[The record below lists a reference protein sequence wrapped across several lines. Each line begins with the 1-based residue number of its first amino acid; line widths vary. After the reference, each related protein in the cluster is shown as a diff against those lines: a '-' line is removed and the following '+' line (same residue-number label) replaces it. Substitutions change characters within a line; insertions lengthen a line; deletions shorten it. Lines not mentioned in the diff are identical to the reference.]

1 MPYVSVNTKKR
12 VLIMLAVCILA
23 VAVLFSRL
31 VYIQIIKSEYYSQ
44 KAYTQQTRSKSV
56 EAKRGTIYDTTGE
69 RILAQSISTNIVT
82 AVPNS
87 VNKDKKDEIAQN
99 LAKILDLDKDEK
111 NYEFSNITD
120 KDEILNKLNKRVSSV
135 TIATKVDQEKS
146 KALLEYINKN
156 EITGVSVDEDMLRVY
171 PYGTLL
177 SHVLG
182 FVGTDNQGLAG
193 IEAYYDSNL
202 SGNPGKIVA
211 SFDGGG
217 RETPFTQ
224 EQYIAAEDGKDIVL
238 TIDATIQSIVEKYL
252 SKAVEENIAEYGSI
266 IIMRPSTGEVLAM
279 ANYPTFDP
287 NDPFTPNT
295 QELKDSWENMSTSE
309 RSNALNQMWRNKAI
323 SDTQEPGSTFKLITS
338 VAALEENIV
347 NIDDKTFYCSGYV
360 KVGTWDIK
368 CWRYYRPHGQES
380 LRQGI
385 MNSCNPV
392 FMQVSQRMGIA
403 AFMKYIRAFNLDS
416 KTGIDLPGEATGIM
430 HDENAMTEVDL
441 ATSSFGQTIQIT
453 TIQTAVNYCAVA
465 NGGYLV
471 QPYIVREIKSGSGN
485 YDEQIES
492 KVLKQI
498 MSETTASEVMSAL
511 VDTVNF
517 GTAKSAKISDYQ
529 IAGKTATGENGR
541 GDNTKYLAGFVGIAP
556 ANNPEVV
563 VVMNLFDP
571 KGPSGHG
578 GATLCGPVVGSIID
592 EVLKYLDVQTD
603 YVVSDTENNEVII
616 PNITG
621 KTYSEAR
628 QIAEESGFSLN
639 TSSEFSDDT
648 IITKQV
654 PKSGASLEPGAII
667 MAYKD
672 GDEAQ
677 KAEVPDVRNM
687 TSNEA
692 TSYFRNA
699 GLNVRVE
706 GTGYVLTQDVT
717 PYEQIEKGSIV
728 TIKCVDDLS
737 ELP

>member
-1 MPYVSVNTKKR
+1 MPYVSISSKKR
-12 VLIMLAVCILA
+12 VLFMLAVCSI
-23 VAVLFSRL
+23 VVIVLFFRL
-31 VYIQIIKSEYYSQ
+31 FYIQVVKAEYYSQ
-44 KAYTQQTRSKSV
+44 KAYSQQTRSKNV

-69 RILAQSISTNIVT
+69 KILAQSISTNIVT

-87 VNKDKKDEIAQN
+87 VNKDKKEEIAQN
-99 LAKILDLDKDEK
+99 LAQILE
-111 NYEFSNITD
+111 ED
-120 KDEILNKLNKRVSSV
+120 KDEILEKLNQKVSSV
-135 TIATKVDQEKS
+135 TIATKVDQEK
-146 KALLEYINKN
+146 AEQILTYINDN
-156 EITGVSVDEDMLRVY
+156 DITGLSVDEDMLRVY

-193 IEAYYDSNL
+193 VEAYYDEEL
-202 SGNPGKIVA
+202 AGNPGKIVA

-224 EQYIAAEDGKDIVL
+224 EQYVAAEDGKDIVL

-266 IIMRPSTGEVLAM
+266 VIMRPSTGEVLAM
-279 ANYPTFDP
+279 ANYPTFDS
-287 NDPFTPNT
+287 NSPFTPNT
-295 QELKDSWENMSTSE
+295 QELKDAWDTMSSTEKSE
-309 RSNALNQMWRNKAI
+309 ALNQMWRNKAI
-323 SDTQEPGSTFKLITS
+323 SDTQEPGSTFKLITAT
-338 VAALEENIV
+338 AALEENIV
-347 NIDDKTFYCSGYV
+347 NIDDKVFYCAGYV
-360 KVGTWDIK
+360 TVGTWDIK
-368 CWRYYRPHGQES
+368 CWRYYNPHGEES
-380 LRQGI
+380 LREGI

-392 FMQVSQRMGIA
+392 FMQVSQKMGIS
-403 AFMKYIRAFNLDS
+403 AFMKYIKAFNLAS

-430 HDENAMTEVDL
+430 HDENTMTDVDL
-441 ATSSFGQTIQIT
+441 ATTSFGQTIQIT
-453 TIQTAVNYCAVA
+453 TLQTAVNYCAVA

-498 MSETTASEVMSAL
+498 MSETTASEIMSAL

-541 GDNTKYLAGFVGIAP
+541 GDNTKYLAGFVGIGP
-556 ANNPEVV
+556 ASNPEVV
-563 VVMNLFDP
+563 VVMNLYNP
-571 KGPSGHG
+571 TGPSGHG

-603 YVVSDTENNEVII
+603 YTVSDTENNEIVV
-616 PNITG
+616 PDITG
-621 KTYSEAR
+621 KTYAEAK
-628 QIAEESGFSLN
+628 QTIEDSGFVIN
-639 TSSEFSDDT
+639 TSSEFTDDT

-654 PKSGASLEPGAII
+654 PKSGASLEAGSSI
-667 MAYKD
+667 MTYKD

-677 KAEVPDVRNM
+677 VTEVPDVRNLS
-687 TSNEA
+687 TTEA
-692 TSYFRNA
+692 INAFRGA

-706 GTGYVLTQDVT
+706 GSGYVLTQDVT

>member
-1 MPYVSVNTKKR
+1 MPYVSINTKKR
-12 VLIMLAVCILA
+12 VLVMLILCI
-23 VAVLFSRL
+23 VGMVVLFGRL
-31 VYIQIIKSEYYSQ
+31 VYIQIVKSEYYSQ

-69 RILAQSISTNIVT
+69 KILAQSISTNIVT
-82 AVPNS
+82 AVPSS
-87 VNKDKKDEIAQN
+87 VNKDKKEEIAQN
-99 LAKILDLDKDEK
+99 LADILQ
-111 NYEFSNITD
+111 SD
-120 KDEILNKLNKRVSSV
+120 KDEILKKLNKKTSSV

-146 KALLEYINKN
+146 KAILEYINN
-156 EITGVSVDEDMLRVY
+156 NDITGISVDEDMLRVY

-193 IEAYYDSNL
+193 VEAYYDSEL

-224 EQYIAAEDGKDIVL
+224 EQYIAAENGKDIVL

-266 IIMRPSTGEVLAM
+266 VIMKPSTGEVLAM

-295 QELKDSWENMSTSE
+295 QELKDKWDDMTVTQRSE
-309 RSNALNQMWRNKAI
+309 ELNKMWRNKAI

-338 VAALEENIV
+338 VAALEENVV
-347 NIDDKTFYCSGYV
+347 NIDDKTFYCAGYV

-368 CWRYYRPHGQES
+368 CWRYYNPHGSES
-380 LRQGI
+380 LREGI

-430 HDENAMTEVDL
+430 HDEKSMSDVDL

-453 TIQTAVNYCAVA
+453 SIQTAVNYCAVA

-498 MSETTASEVMSAL
+498 MSETTASEIMSAL
-511 VDTVNF
+511 VDTVNY

-541 GDNTKYLAGFVGIAP
+541 GDNTKYLAGFVGIGP
-556 ANNPEVV
+556 ASNPEIV
-563 VVMNLFDP
+563 VVMNLYDP

-603 YVVSDTENNEVII
+603 YTVSETENNEVVI

-621 KTYSEAR
+621 KTYAEAK
-628 QIAEESGFSLN
+628 QIAKDSGFTLN
-639 TSSEFSDDT
+639 LSSEFSDDT
-648 IITKQV
+648 IISKQV
-654 PKSGASLEPGAII
+654 PKSGASLVAGSSI
-667 MAYKD
+667 MVYKD
-672 GDEAQ
+672 GDEVQ
-677 KAEVPDVRNM
+677 KAEIPDVRNR
-687 TSNEA
+687 TAAEA
-692 TSYFRNA
+692 TNYFRGV

>member
-1 MPYVSVNTKKR
+1 MPYVSINTKKR
-12 VLIMLAVCILA
+12 VLVMLILCI
-23 VAVLFSRL
+23 VGMVVLFGRL
-31 VYIQIIKSEYYSQ
+31 VYIQIVKSEYYSQ

-69 RILAQSISTNIVT
+69 KILAQSISTNIVT
-82 AVPNS
+82 AVPSS
-87 VNKDKKDEIAQN
+87 VNKDKKEEIAQN
-99 LAKILDLDKDEK
+99 LADILQ
-111 NYEFSNITD
+111 SD
-120 KDEILNKLNKRVSSV
+120 KDEILKKLNKKTSSV

-146 KALLEYINKN
+146 KAILEYINN
-156 EITGVSVDEDMLRVY
+156 NDITGISVDEDMLRVY

-193 IEAYYDSNL
+193 VEAYYDSEL

-224 EQYIAAEDGKDIVL
+224 EQYIAAENGKDIIL

-266 IIMRPSTGEVLAM
+266 VIMKPSTGEVLAM

-295 QELKDSWENMSTSE
+295 QELKDKWDDMTVTQRSE
-309 RSNALNQMWRNKAI
+309 ELNKMWRNKAI

-338 VAALEENIV
+338 VAALEENVV
-347 NIDDKTFYCSGYV
+347 NIDDKTFYCAGYV

-368 CWRYYRPHGQES
+368 CWRYYNPHGSES
-380 LRQGI
+380 LREGI

-430 HDENAMTEVDL
+430 HDEKSMSDVDL

-453 TIQTAVNYCAVA
+453 SIQTAVNYCAVA

-498 MSETTASEVMSAL
+498 MSETTASEIMSAL
-511 VDTVNF
+511 VDTVNY

-541 GDNTKYLAGFVGIAP
+541 GDNTKYLAGFVGIGP
-556 ANNPEVV
+556 ASNPEIV
-563 VVMNLFDP
+563 VVMNLYDP

-603 YVVSDTENNEVII
+603 YTVSETENNEVVI

-621 KTYSEAR
+621 KTYAEAK
-628 QIAEESGFSLN
+628 QIAKDSGFTLN
-639 TSSEFSDDT
+639 LSSEFSDDT
-648 IITKQV
+648 IISKQV
-654 PKSGASLEPGAII
+654 PKSGASLVAGSSI
-667 MAYKD
+667 MVYKD
-672 GDEAQ
+672 GDEVQ
-677 KAEVPDVRNM
+677 KAEIPDVRNR
-687 TSNEA
+687 TAAEA
-692 TSYFRNA
+692 TNYFRGV

>member
-1 MPYVSVNTKKR
+1 MPYVSISSKKR
-12 VLIMLAVCILA
+12 VLFMLAVCSI
-23 VAVLFSRL
+23 VVIVLFFRL
-31 VYIQIIKSEYYSQ
+31 FYIQVVKAEYYSQ
-44 KAYTQQTRSKSV
+44 KAYSQQTRSKNV

-69 RILAQSISTNIVT
+69 KILAQSISTNIVT

-87 VNKDKKDEIAQN
+87 VNKDKKEEIAQN
-99 LAKILDLDKDEK
+99 LAQILE
-111 NYEFSNITD
+111 ED
-120 KDEILNKLNKRVSSV
+120 KDEILEKLNQKVSSV
-135 TIATKVDQEKS
+135 TIATKVDQEK
-146 KALLEYINKN
+146 AEQILTYINDN
-156 EITGVSVDEDMLRVY
+156 DITGLSVDEDMLRVY

-193 IEAYYDSNL
+193 VEAYYDEEL
-202 SGNPGKIVA
+202 AGNPGKIVA

-224 EQYIAAEDGKDIVL
+224 EQYVAAEDGKDIVL

-266 IIMRPSTGEVLAM
+266 VIMRPSTGEVLAM

-287 NDPFTPNT
+287 NSPFTPNT
-295 QELKDSWENMSTSE
+295 QELKDAWDTMSSTEKSE
-309 RSNALNQMWRNKAI
+309 ALNQMWRNKAI
-323 SDTQEPGSTFKLITS
+323 SDTQEPGSTFKLITAT
-338 VAALEENIV
+338 AALEENIV
-347 NIDDKTFYCSGYV
+347 NIDDKVFYCAGYV
-360 KVGTWDIK
+360 TIGTWDIK
-368 CWRYYRPHGQES
+368 CWRYYNPHGEES
-380 LRQGI
+380 LREGI

-392 FMQVSQRMGIA
+392 FMQVSQKMGIS
-403 AFMKYIRAFNLDS
+403 AFMKYIKAFNLAS

-430 HDENAMTEVDL
+430 HDENTMTDVDL
-441 ATSSFGQTIQIT
+441 ATTSFGQTIQIT
-453 TIQTAVNYCAVA
+453 TLQTAVNYCAVA

-498 MSETTASEVMSAL
+498 MSETTASEIMSAL

-541 GDNTKYLAGFVGIAP
+541 GDNTKYLAGFVGIGP
-556 ANNPEVV
+556 ASNPEVV
-563 VVMNLFDP
+563 VVMNLYNP
-571 KGPSGHG
+571 TGPSGHG

-603 YVVSDTENNEVII
+603 YTVSDTESNEIVV
-616 PNITG
+616 PDITG
-621 KTYSEAR
+621 KTYAEAK
-628 QIAEESGFSLN
+628 QTIEDSGFVIN
-639 TSSEFSDDT
+639 TSSEFTDDT

-654 PKSGASLEPGAII
+654 PKSGASLEAGSSI
-667 MAYKD
+667 MTYKD

-677 KAEVPDVRNM
+677 VTEVPDVRNLS
-687 TSNEA
+687 TTEA
-692 TSYFRNA
+692 INAFRGA

-706 GTGYVLTQDVT
+706 GSGYVLTQDVT

>member
-1 MPYVSVNTKKR
+1 MPYVSINTKKR
-12 VLIMLAVCILA
+12 VLVMLILCI
-23 VAVLFSRL
+23 VGMVVLFGRL
-31 VYIQIIKSEYYSQ
+31 VYIQIVKSEYYSQ

-69 RILAQSISTNIVT
+69 KLLAQSISTNIVT
-82 AVPNS
+82 AVPSS
-87 VNKDKKDEIAQN
+87 VNKDKKEEIAQN
-99 LAKILDLDKDEK
+99 LADILQ
-111 NYEFSNITD
+111 SD
-120 KDEILNKLNKRVSSV
+120 KDEILKKLNKKTSSV

-146 KALLEYINKN
+146 KAILEYINN
-156 EITGVSVDEDMLRVY
+156 NDITGISVDEDMLRVY

-193 IEAYYDSNL
+193 VEAYYDSEL

-224 EQYIAAEDGKDIVL
+224 EQYIAAENGKDIVL

-266 IIMRPSTGEVLAM
+266 VIMRPSTGEVLAM

-295 QELKDSWENMSTSE
+295 QELKDKWDDMTVTQRSE
-309 RSNALNQMWRNKAI
+309 ELNKMWRNKAI

-338 VAALEENIV
+338 VAALEENVV
-347 NIDDKTFYCSGYV
+347 NIDDKTFYCAGYV

-368 CWRYYRPHGQES
+368 CWRYYNPHGSES
-380 LRQGI
+380 LREGI

-430 HDENAMTEVDL
+430 HDEKSMSDVDL

-453 TIQTAVNYCAVA
+453 SIQTAVNYCAVA

-498 MSETTASEVMSAL
+498 MSETTASEIMSAL
-511 VDTVNF
+511 VDTVNY

-541 GDNTKYLAGFVGIAP
+541 GDNTKYLAGFVGIGP
-556 ANNPEVV
+556 ASNPEIV
-563 VVMNLFDP
+563 VVMNLYDP

-603 YVVSDTENNEVII
+603 YTVSETENNEVVI

-621 KTYSEAR
+621 KTYAEAK
-628 QIAEESGFSLN
+628 QIAKDSGFTLN
-639 TSSEFSDDT
+639 LSSEFSDDT
-648 IITKQV
+648 IISKQV
-654 PKSGASLEPGAII
+654 PKSGASLVAGSSI
-667 MAYKD
+667 MVYKD
-672 GDEAQ
+672 GDEVQ
-677 KAEVPDVRNM
+677 KAEIPDVRNR
-687 TSNEA
+687 TAAEA
-692 TSYFRNA
+692 TNYFRGV

>member
-1 MPYVSVNTKKR
+1 MPYVSISTKKR
-12 VLIMLAVCILA
+12 VLFMLVVCTIL
-23 VAVLFSRL
+23 VVVLFSRL
-31 VYIQIIKSEYYSQ
+31 IYIQIVKAEYYSQ
-44 KAYTQQTRSKSV
+44 KAYSQQTRSKTV

-69 RILAQSISTNIVT
+69 KILAQSISTNIVT

-87 VNKDKKDEIAQN
+87 VNKEKKEEIAQN
-99 LAKILDLDKDEK
+99 LAQILELSKDEVL
-111 NYEFSNITD
+111 E
-120 KDEILNKLNKRVSSV
+120 KLNKKVSSV
-135 TIATKVDQEKS
+135 TIATKVDQEKAE
-146 KALLEYINKN
+146 KILEYINDN
-156 EITGVSVDEDMLRVY
+156 DITGLSVDEDMLRVY

-193 IEAYYDSNL
+193 IEAYYEEEL
-202 SGNPGKIVA
+202 AGNPGKIVA

-224 EQYIAAEDGKDIVL
+224 EQYVAAEDGKDLVL

-266 IIMRPSTGEVLAM
+266 VIMRPSTGEVLAM

-287 NDPFTPNT
+287 NSPFTPNT
-295 QELKDSWENMSTSE
+295 QELKDAWDTMTSTEKSD
-309 RSNALNQMWRNKAI
+309 ALNQMWRNKAI
-323 SDTQEPGSTFKLITS
+323 SDTQEPGSTFKLITAT
-338 VAALEENIV
+338 AALEENIV
-347 NIDDKTFYCSGYV
+347 NIDDKMFYCAGYV
-360 KVGTWDIK
+360 TVGSWDIK
-368 CWRYYRPHGQES
+368 CWRYYNPHGQES
-380 LRQGI
+380 LREGI

-392 FMQVSQRMGIA
+392 FMQVSQKMGIS
-403 AFMKYIRAFNLDS
+403 AFMKYIKAFNLDS

-430 HDENAMTEVDL
+430 HDESAMTDVDL
-441 ATSSFGQTIQIT
+441 ATTSFGQTIQIT
-453 TIQTAVNYCAVA
+453 TLQTAVNYCAVA

-498 MSETTASEVMSAL
+498 MSETTASEIMSAL

-541 GDNTKYLAGFVGIAP
+541 GDNTKYLAGFVGIGP
-556 ANNPEVV
+556 ASNPEVV
-563 VVMNLFDP
+563 VVMNLYNP
-571 KGPSGHG
+571 TGPSGHG

-603 YVVSDTENNEVII
+603 YTVSDTESNEIVV
-616 PNITG
+616 PDITG
-621 KTYSEAR
+621 KSYAEAK
-628 QIAEESGFSLN
+628 QIADESGFTIN
-639 TSSEFSDDT
+639 ISSEFSDDT

-654 PKSGASLEPGAII
+654 PKSGASLEPGSSI

-672 GDEAQ
+672 GDENQ
-677 KAEVPDVRNM
+677 IVEVPDVRNLS
-687 TSNEA
+687 TAEA
-692 TSYFRNA
+692 TTAFRNV
-699 GLNVRVE
+699 GLNVRIE

>member
-1 MPYVSVNTKKR
+1 MPYVSISSKKR
-12 VLIMLAVCILA
+12 VLFMLAVCSI
-23 VAVLFSRL
+23 VVIVLFFRL
-31 VYIQIIKSEYYSQ
+31 FYIQVVKAEYYSQ
-44 KAYTQQTRSKSV
+44 KAYSQQTRSKNV
-56 EAKRGTIYDTTGE
+56 ESKRGTIYDTTGE
-69 RILAQSISTNIVT
+69 KILAQSISTNIVT

-87 VNKDKKDEIAQN
+87 VNKDKKEEIAQN
-99 LAKILDLDKDEK
+99 LAQILE
-111 NYEFSNITD
+111 ED
-120 KDEILNKLNKRVSSV
+120 KDEILEKLNQKVSSV
-135 TIATKVDQEKS
+135 TIATKVDQEK
-146 KALLEYINKN
+146 AEQILTYINDN
-156 EITGVSVDEDMLRVY
+156 DITGLSVDEDMLRVY

-193 IEAYYDSNL
+193 VEAYYDEEL
-202 SGNPGKIVA
+202 AGNPGKIVA

-224 EQYIAAEDGKDIVL
+224 EQYVAAEDGKDIVL

-266 IIMRPSTGEVLAM
+266 VIMRPSTGEVLAM

-287 NDPFTPNT
+287 NSPFTPNT
-295 QELKDSWENMSTSE
+295 QELKDAWDTMSSTEKSE
-309 RSNALNQMWRNKAI
+309 ALNQMWRNKTI
-323 SDTQEPGSTFKLITS
+323 SDTQEPGSTFKLITATS
-338 VAALEENIV
+338 ALEENIV
-347 NIDDKTFYCSGYV
+347 NIDDKVFYCAGYV
-360 KVGTWDIK
+360 TVGTWDIK
-368 CWRYYRPHGQES
+368 CWRYYNPHGEES
-380 LRQGI
+380 LREGI

-392 FMQVSQRMGIA
+392 FMQVSQKMGIS
-403 AFMKYIRAFNLDS
+403 AFMKYIKAFNLAS

-430 HDENAMTEVDL
+430 HDENTMTDVDL
-441 ATSSFGQTIQIT
+441 ATTSFGQTIQIT
-453 TIQTAVNYCAVA
+453 TLQTAVNYCAVA

-498 MSETTASEVMSAL
+498 MSETTASEIMSAL

-541 GDNTKYLAGFVGIAP
+541 GDNTKYLAGFVGIGP
-556 ANNPEVV
+556 ASNPEVV
-563 VVMNLFDP
+563 VVMNLYNP
-571 KGPSGHG
+571 TGPSGHG

-603 YVVSDTENNEVII
+603 YTVSDTENNEIVV
-616 PNITG
+616 PDITG
-621 KTYSEAR
+621 KTYAEAK
-628 QIAEESGFSLN
+628 QTIEDSGFVIN
-639 TSSEFSDDT
+639 TSSEFTDDT

-654 PKSGASLEPGAII
+654 PKSGASLEAGSSI
-667 MAYKD
+667 MTYKD

-677 KAEVPDVRNM
+677 VTEVPDVRNLS
-687 TSNEA
+687 TTEA
-692 TSYFRNA
+692 INAFRGA

-706 GTGYVLTQDVT
+706 GSGYVLTQDVT

>member
-1 MPYVSVNTKKR
+1 MPYVSISSKKR
-12 VLIMLAVCILA
+12 VLFMLAVCSI
-23 VAVLFSRL
+23 VVIVLFFRL
-31 VYIQIIKSEYYSQ
+31 FYIQVVKAEYYSQ
-44 KAYTQQTRSKSV
+44 KAYSQQTRSKNV

-69 RILAQSISTNIVT
+69 KILAQSISTNIVT

-87 VNKDKKDEIAQN
+87 VNKDKKEEIAQN
-99 LAKILDLDKDEK
+99 LAQILE
-111 NYEFSNITD
+111 ED
-120 KDEILNKLNKRVSSV
+120 KDEILEKLNQKVSSV
-135 TIATKVDQEKS
+135 TIATKVDQEK
-146 KALLEYINKN
+146 AEQILTYINDN
-156 EITGVSVDEDMLRVY
+156 DITGLSVDEDMLRVY

-193 IEAYYDSNL
+193 VEAYYDEEL
-202 SGNPGKIVA
+202 AGNPGKIVA

-224 EQYIAAEDGKDIVL
+224 EQYVAAEDGKDIVL

-266 IIMRPSTGEVLAM
+266 VIMRPSTGEVLAM

-287 NDPFTPNT
+287 NSPFTPNT
-295 QELKDSWENMSTSE
+295 QELKDAWDTMSSTEKSE
-309 RSNALNQMWRNKAI
+309 ALNQMWRNKAI
-323 SDTQEPGSTFKLITS
+323 SDTQEPGSTFKLITATS
-338 VAALEENIV
+338 ALEENIV
-347 NIDDKTFYCSGYV
+347 NIDDKVFYCAGYV
-360 KVGTWDIK
+360 TVGTWDIK
-368 CWRYYRPHGQES
+368 CWRYYNPHGEES
-380 LRQGI
+380 LREGI

-392 FMQVSQRMGIA
+392 FMQVSQKMGIS
-403 AFMKYIRAFNLDS
+403 AFMKYIKAFNLAS

-430 HDENAMTEVDL
+430 HDENTMTDVDL
-441 ATSSFGQTIQIT
+441 ATTSFGQTIQIT
-453 TIQTAVNYCAVA
+453 TLQTAVNYCAVA

-498 MSETTASEVMSAL
+498 MSETTASEIMSAL

-541 GDNTKYLAGFVGIAP
+541 GDNTKYLAGFVGIGP
-556 ANNPEVV
+556 ASNPEVV
-563 VVMNLFDP
+563 VVMNLYNP
-571 KGPSGHG
+571 TGPSGHG

-603 YVVSDTENNEVII
+603 YTVSDTENNEIVV
-616 PNITG
+616 PDITG
-621 KTYSEAR
+621 KTYAEAK
-628 QIAEESGFSLN
+628 QTIEDSGFVIN
-639 TSSEFSDDT
+639 TSSEFTDDT

-654 PKSGASLEPGAII
+654 PKSGASLEAGSSI
-667 MAYKD
+667 MTYKD

-677 KAEVPDVRNM
+677 VTEVPDVRNLS
-687 TSNEA
+687 TTEA
-692 TSYFRNA
+692 INAFRGA

-706 GTGYVLTQDVT
+706 GSGYVLTQDVT

>member
-1 MPYVSVNTKKR
+1 MPYVSISTKKR
-12 VLIMLAVCILA
+12 VLFMLTACMGVVVILLCRL
-23 VAVLFSRL
+23 LF
-31 VYIQIIKSEYYSQ
+31 IQVIKSDYYSQ
-44 KAYTQQTRSKSV
+44 KAYSQQTRSKSV

-87 VNKDKKDEIAQN
+87 VKKDKKEEIAQN
-99 LAKILDLDKDEK
+99 LADILELDKE
-111 NYEFSNITD
+111 
-120 KDEILNKLNKRVSSV
+120 EILKKLKKNVSSI
-135 TIATKVDQEKS
+135 TIATKVEQA
-146 KALLEYINKN
+146 KAEELLRYISKN
-156 EITGVSVDEDMLRVY
+156 EITGISVDEDMLRVY

-193 IEAYYDSNL
+193 VEAYYDKDL

-224 EQYIAAEDGKDIVL
+224 EQYIAAEDGKDVVL
-238 TIDATIQSIVEKYL
+238 TIDASIQAIIEKYL
-252 SKAVEENIAEYGSI
+252 SKAVEENIAQYGSI
-266 IIMRPSTGEVLAM
+266 IVMRPSTGEVLGM
-279 ANYPTFDP
+279 ANYPTFDS
-287 NDPFTPNT
+287 NEPFTPNT
-295 QELKDSWENMSTSE
+295 QELKDSWENMSSSE
-309 RSNALNQMWRNKAI
+309 KSEALNQMWRNKAI

-347 NIDDKTFYCSGYV
+347 NIDDKLFYCSGKV

-368 CWRYYRPHGQES
+368 CWRYYNPHGSES
-380 LRQGI
+380 LREGI

-392 FMQVSQRMGIA
+392 FMQVSQKMGIA
-403 AFMKYIRAFNLDS
+403 KFMEYIRAFNLDS
-416 KTGIDLPGEATGIM
+416 RTGIDLPGEATGIM
-430 HDENAMTEVDL
+430 HNENAMTEVDL

-453 TIQTAVNYCAVA
+453 TLQTAVNYCAVA

-471 QPYIVREIKSGSGN
+471 QPYIVREIKSNSGN

-498 MSETTASEVMSAL
+498 MSETTASNIMSAL
-511 VDTVNF
+511 VDTVNL

-541 GDNTKYLAGFVGIAP
+541 GDNTKYLAGFVGIGP
-556 ANNPEVV
+556 ASNPEIVV
-563 VVMNLFDP
+563 TMNLYDP

-603 YVVSDTENNEVII
+603 YAVSETENNEVVV

-621 KTYSEAR
+621 KTYAEAR
-628 QIAEESGFSLN
+628 QIASESGFELN
-639 TSSEFSDDT
+639 ISSEFADDT
-648 IITKQV
+648 IISKQV
-654 PKSGASLEPGAII
+654 PKSGASLEPGSVI
-667 MAYKD
+667 MTYKE
-672 GDEAQ
+672 GDESQ
-677 KAEVPDVRNM
+677 KSGVPDVRNK
-687 TSNEA
+687 SANEA
-692 TSYFRNA
+692 INIFKNA

-717 PYEQIEKGSIV
+717 PNEQIERGSIV

>member
-1 MPYVSVNTKKR
+1 MPYVSINTKKR
-12 VLIMLAVCILA
+12 VLVMLILCI
-23 VAVLFSRL
+23 VGMVVLFGRL
-31 VYIQIIKSEYYSQ
+31 VYIQIVKSEYYSQ

-69 RILAQSISTNIVT
+69 KILAQSISTNIVT
-82 AVPNS
+82 AVPSS
-87 VNKDKKDEIAQN
+87 VNKDKKEEIAQN
-99 LAKILDLDKDEK
+99 LADILQ
-111 NYEFSNITD
+111 SD
-120 KDEILNKLNKRVSSV
+120 KDEILKKLNKKTSSV

-146 KALLEYINKN
+146 KAILEYINN
-156 EITGVSVDEDMLRVY
+156 NDITGISVDEDMLRVY

-193 IEAYYDSNL
+193 VEAYYDSEL

-224 EQYIAAEDGKDIVL
+224 EQYIAAENGKDIVL

-266 IIMRPSTGEVLAM
+266 VIMRPSTGEVLAM

-295 QELKDSWENMSTSE
+295 QELKDKWDDMTVTQRSE
-309 RSNALNQMWRNKAI
+309 ELNKMWRNKAI

-338 VAALEENIV
+338 VAALEENVV
-347 NIDDKTFYCSGYV
+347 NIDDKTFYCAGYV

-368 CWRYYRPHGQES
+368 CWRYYNPHGSES
-380 LRQGI
+380 LREGI

-430 HDENAMTEVDL
+430 HDEKSMSDVDL

-453 TIQTAVNYCAVA
+453 SIQTAVNYCAVA

-498 MSETTASEVMSAL
+498 MSETTASEIMSAL
-511 VDTVNF
+511 VDTVNY

-541 GDNTKYLAGFVGIAP
+541 GDNTKYLAGFVGIGP
-556 ANNPEVV
+556 ASNPEIV
-563 VVMNLFDP
+563 VVMNLYDP

-603 YVVSDTENNEVII
+603 YTVSETENNEVVI

-621 KTYSEAR
+621 KTYAEAK
-628 QIAEESGFSLN
+628 QIAKDSGFILN
-639 TSSEFSDDT
+639 LSSEFSDDT
-648 IITKQV
+648 IISKQV
-654 PKSGASLEPGAII
+654 PKSGASLVAGSSI
-667 MAYKD
+667 MIYKD
-672 GDEAQ
+672 GDEVQ
-677 KAEVPDVRNM
+677 KAEIPDVRNR
-687 TSNEA
+687 TAAEA
-692 TSYFRNA
+692 TNYFRGV

>member
-99 LAKILDLDKDEK
+99 LAKILE
-111 NYEFSNITD
+111 SD

-146 KALLEYINKN
+146 KALLEYINEN
-156 EITGVSVDEDMLRVY
+156 EITGISVDEDMLRVY

-368 CWRYYRPHGQES
+368 CWRYYNPHGSES
-380 LRQGI
+380 LREGI

>member
-1 MPYVSVNTKKR
+1 MPYVSINTKKR
-12 VLIMLAVCILA
+12 VLVMLVLCI
-23 VAVLFSRL
+23 VGMVVLFGRL
-31 VYIQIIKSEYYSQ
+31 VYIQIVKSEYYSQ

-69 RILAQSISTNIVT
+69 KILAQSISTNIVT

-87 VNKDKKDEIAQN
+87 VNKDKKEEIAQN
-99 LAKILDLDKDEK
+99 LADILQ
-111 NYEFSNITD
+111 SD
-120 KDEILNKLNKRVSSV
+120 KDEILKKLNKKTSSV

-146 KALLEYINKN
+146 KAILEYINN
-156 EITGVSVDEDMLRVY
+156 NDITGISVDEDMLRVY

-193 IEAYYDSNL
+193 VEAYYDSEL

-224 EQYIAAEDGKDIVL
+224 EQYIAAEDGKDVVL

-266 IIMRPSTGEVLAM
+266 VIMRPSTGEVLAM

-295 QELKDSWENMSTSE
+295 QELKDKWDDMTVTQRSE
-309 RSNALNQMWRNKAI
+309 ELNKMWRNKAI

-338 VAALEENIV
+338 VAALEENVV
-347 NIDDKTFYCSGYV
+347 NIDDKTFYCAGYV

-368 CWRYYRPHGQES
+368 CWRYYNPHGSES
-380 LRQGI
+380 LREGI

-430 HDENAMTEVDL
+430 HDEKSMSDVDL

-453 TIQTAVNYCAVA
+453 SIQTAVNYCAVA

-498 MSETTASEVMSAL
+498 MSETTASEIMSAL
-511 VDTVNF
+511 VDTVNY

-541 GDNTKYLAGFVGIAP
+541 GDNTKYLAGFVGIGP
-556 ANNPEVV
+556 ASNPEIV
-563 VVMNLFDP
+563 VVMNLYDP

-603 YVVSDTENNEVII
+603 YTVSETENNEVVI

-621 KTYSEAR
+621 KTYAEAK
-628 QIAEESGFSLN
+628 QIAKDSGFTLN
-639 TSSEFSDDT
+639 LSSEFSDDT
-648 IITKQV
+648 IISKQV
-654 PKSGASLEPGAII
+654 PKSGASLVAGSSI
-667 MAYKD
+667 MVYKD
-672 GDEAQ
+672 GDEVQ
-677 KAEVPDVRNM
+677 KAEVPDVRNR
-687 TSNEA
+687 TATEA
-692 TSYFRNA
+692 TNYFRGV

>member
-12 VLIMLAVCILA
+12 VLIMLALCILA

-87 VNKDKKDEIAQN
+87 VNKDKKEEIAQN
-99 LAKILDLDKDEK
+99 LSKILEL
-111 NYEFSNITD
+111 D

-146 KALLEYINKN
+146 KALLEYINEN
-156 EITGVSVDEDMLRVY
+156 EITGISVDEDMLRVY

-368 CWRYYRPHGQES
+368 CWRYYNPHGSES
-380 LRQGI
+380 LREGI

>member
-1 MPYVSVNTKKR
+1 MPYVSISTKKR
-12 VLIMLAVCILA
+12 VLFMFVVCTIL
-23 VAVLFSRL
+23 VVVLFSRL
-31 VYIQIIKSEYYSQ
+31 IYIQVVKAEYYSQ
-44 KAYTQQTRSKSV
+44 KAYSQQTRSKEV

-69 RILAQSISTNIVT
+69 KILAQSISTNIVT

-87 VNKDKKDEIAQN
+87 VNKDKKEEIAQN
-99 LAKILDLDKDEK
+99 LAQILEISKDEVL
-111 NYEFSNITD
+111 E
-120 KDEILNKLNKRVSSV
+120 KLTKKVSSV
-135 TIATKVDQEKS
+135 TIATKVDQEKAE
-146 KALLEYINKN
+146 KILEYINDN
-156 EITGVSVDEDMLRVY
+156 DITGISVDEDMLRVY

-193 IEAYYDSNL
+193 IEAYYEDDL
-202 SGNPGKIVA
+202 AGNPGKIVA

-224 EQYIAAEDGKDIVL
+224 EQYVAAEDGKDLVL

-266 IIMRPSTGEVLAM
+266 VIMRPSTGEVLAM
-279 ANYPTFDP
+279 ANYPTFNP
-287 NDPFTPNT
+287 NSPFTPNT
-295 QELKDSWENMSTSE
+295 QELKDAWDTMTSTEKSD
-309 RSNALNQMWRNKAI
+309 ALNQMWRNKAI
-323 SDTQEPGSTFKLITS
+323 SDTQEPGSTFKLITAT
-338 VAALEENIV
+338 AALEENIV
-347 NIDDKTFYCSGYV
+347 NIDDKVFYCAGYV
-360 KVGTWDIK
+360 TVGSWDIK
-368 CWRYYRPHGQES
+368 CWRYYNPHGEES
-380 LRQGI
+380 LREGI

-392 FMQVSQRMGIA
+392 FMQVSQKMGIP
-403 AFMKYIRAFNLDS
+403 AFMKYIKAFNLDS

-430 HDENAMTEVDL
+430 HDESAMTDVDL
-441 ATSSFGQTIQIT
+441 ATTSFGQTIQIT
-453 TIQTAVNYCAVA
+453 TLQTAVNYCAVA

-498 MSETTASEVMSAL
+498 MSETTASEIMSAL

-517 GTAKSAKISDYQ
+517 GTAKSGKISDYQ

-541 GDNTKYLAGFVGIAP
+541 GDNTKYLAGFVGIGP
-556 ANNPEVV
+556 ASNPEVV
-563 VVMNLFDP
+563 VVMNLYNP
-571 KGPSGHG
+571 TGPSGHG

-603 YVVSDTENNEVII
+603 YTVSDTETNEIVV
-616 PNITG
+616 PDITG
-621 KTYSEAR
+621 KTYAEAR
-628 QIAEESGFSLN
+628 QIVEDSGFTLN
-639 TSSEFSDDT
+639 ISSEFSDDT

-654 PKSGASLEPGAII
+654 PKSGASLEQGSSI
-667 MAYKD
+667 MTYKD
-672 GDEAQ
+672 GDENQ
-677 KAEVPDVRNM
+677 LVEVPDVRNLS
-687 TSNEA
+687 TAEA
-692 TSYFRNA
+692 TLAFRKE
-699 GLNVRVE
+699 GLKIKIE
-706 GTGYVLTQDVT
+706 GTGYDLTQDDT

>member
-1 MPYVSVNTKKR
+1 MPYVSINTKKR
-12 VLIMLAVCILA
+12 VLVMLILCI
-23 VAVLFSRL
+23 VGMVVLFGRL
-31 VYIQIIKSEYYSQ
+31 VYIQIVKSDYYSQ

-69 RILAQSISTNIVT
+69 KILAQSISTNIIT
-82 AVPNS
+82 AVPSS
-87 VNKDKKDEIAQN
+87 VNKDKKEEIAQN
-99 LAKILDLDKDEK
+99 LADILQ
-111 NYEFSNITD
+111 SD
-120 KDEILNKLNKRVSSV
+120 KDEILKKLNKKTSSV

-146 KALLEYINKN
+146 KAILEYINN
-156 EITGVSVDEDMLRVY
+156 NDITGISVDEDMLRVY

-193 IEAYYDSNL
+193 VEAYYDSEL

-224 EQYIAAEDGKDIVL
+224 EQYIAAENGKDIVL

-266 IIMRPSTGEVLAM
+266 VIMRPSTGEVLAM

-295 QELKDSWENMSTSE
+295 QELKDKWDDMTVTQRSE
-309 RSNALNQMWRNKAI
+309 ELNKMWRNKAI

-338 VAALEENIV
+338 VAALEENVV
-347 NIDDKTFYCSGYV
+347 NIDDKTFYCAGYV

-368 CWRYYRPHGQES
+368 CWRYYNPHGSES
-380 LRQGI
+380 LREGI

-430 HDENAMTEVDL
+430 HDEKSMSDVDL

-453 TIQTAVNYCAVA
+453 SIQTAVNYCAVA

-498 MSETTASEVMSAL
+498 MSETTASEIMSAL
-511 VDTVNF
+511 VDTVNY

-541 GDNTKYLAGFVGIAP
+541 GDNTKYLAGFVGIGP
-556 ANNPEVV
+556 ASNPEIV
-563 VVMNLFDP
+563 VVMNLYDP

-603 YVVSDTENNEVII
+603 YTVSETENNEVVI

-621 KTYSEAR
+621 KTYAEAK
-628 QIAEESGFSLN
+628 QIAKDSGFILN
-639 TSSEFSDDT
+639 LSSEFSDDT
-648 IITKQV
+648 IISKQV
-654 PKSGASLEPGAII
+654 PKSGASLVAGSSI
-667 MAYKD
+667 MIYKD
-672 GDEAQ
+672 GDEVQ
-677 KAEVPDVRNM
+677 KAEIPDVRNR
-687 TSNEA
+687 TAAEA
-692 TSYFRNA
+692 TNYFRGV

>member
-12 VLIMLAVCILA
+12 VLIMLALCILA

-87 VNKDKKDEIAQN
+87 VNKDKKEEIAQN
-99 LAKILDLDKDEK
+99 LSKILEL
-111 NYEFSNITD
+111 D

-146 KALLEYINKN
+146 KALLEYINEN

-368 CWRYYRPHGQES
+368 CWRYYNPHGSES
-380 LRQGI
+380 LREGI

-430 HDENAMTEVDL
+430 HDENVMTEVDL

>member
-12 VLIMLAVCILA
+12 VLIMLALCILA

-87 VNKDKKDEIAQN
+87 VNKDKKEEIAQN
-99 LAKILDLDKDEK
+99 LSKILE
-111 NYEFSNITD
+111 SD

-146 KALLEYINKN
+146 KALLEYINEN
-156 EITGVSVDEDMLRVY
+156 EITGISVDEDMLRVY

-368 CWRYYRPHGQES
+368 CWRYYNPHGSES
-380 LRQGI
+380 LREGI

-403 AFMKYIRAFNLDS
+403 AFMKYIRAFNLDL

>member
-1 MPYVSVNTKKR
+1 MPYVSINTKKR
-12 VLIMLAVCILA
+12 VLVMLVLCI
-23 VAVLFSRL
+23 VGMVVLFGRL
-31 VYIQIIKSEYYSQ
+31 VYIQIVKSEYYSQ

-69 RILAQSISTNIVT
+69 KILAQSISTNIVT
-82 AVPNS
+82 AVPSS
-87 VNKDKKDEIAQN
+87 VNKDKKEEIAQN
-99 LAKILDLDKDEK
+99 LADILQ
-111 NYEFSNITD
+111 SD
-120 KDEILNKLNKRVSSV
+120 KDEILKKLNKKTSSV

-146 KALLEYINKN
+146 KAILEYINN
-156 EITGVSVDEDMLRVY
+156 NDITGISVDEDMLRVY

-193 IEAYYDSNL
+193 VEAYYDSEL

-224 EQYIAAEDGKDIVL
+224 EQYIAAENGKDIVL

-266 IIMRPSTGEVLAM
+266 VIMRPSTGEVLAM

-295 QELKDSWENMSTSE
+295 QELKDKWDDMTVTQRSE
-309 RSNALNQMWRNKAI
+309 ELNKMWRNKAI

-338 VAALEENIV
+338 VAALEENVV
-347 NIDDKTFYCSGYV
+347 NIDDKTFYCAGYV

-368 CWRYYRPHGQES
+368 CWRYYNPHGSES
-380 LRQGI
+380 LREGI

-430 HDENAMTEVDL
+430 HDEKSMSDVDL

-453 TIQTAVNYCAVA
+453 SIQTAVNYCAVA

-498 MSETTASEVMSAL
+498 MSETTASEIMSAL
-511 VDTVNF
+511 VDTVNY

-541 GDNTKYLAGFVGIAP
+541 GDNTKYLAGFVGIGP
-556 ANNPEVV
+556 ASNPEIV
-563 VVMNLFDP
+563 VVMNLYDP

-603 YVVSDTENNEVII
+603 YTVSETENNEVVI

-621 KTYSEAR
+621 KTYAEAK
-628 QIAEESGFSLN
+628 QIAKDSGFTLN
-639 TSSEFSDDT
+639 LSSEFSDDT
-648 IITKQV
+648 IISKQV
-654 PKSGASLEPGAII
+654 PKSGASLVAGSSI
-667 MAYKD
+667 MVYKD
-672 GDEAQ
+672 GDEVQ
-677 KAEVPDVRNM
+677 KAEIPDVRNR
-687 TSNEA
+687 TAAEA
-692 TSYFRNA
+692 TNYFRGV

>member
-12 VLIMLAVCILA
+12 VLIMLALCILA

-87 VNKDKKDEIAQN
+87 VNKDKKEEIAQN
-99 LAKILDLDKDEK
+99 LAKILEL
-111 NYEFSNITD
+111 D

-146 KALLEYINKN
+146 KALLEYINEN
-156 EITGVSVDEDMLRVY
+156 EITGISVDEDMLRVY

-368 CWRYYRPHGQES
+368 CWRYYNPHGSES
-380 LRQGI
+380 LREGI

-603 YVVSDTENNEVII
+603 YAVSDTENNEVII
-616 PNITG
+616 PNITE

>member
-1 MPYVSVNTKKR
+1 MPYVSISSKKR
-12 VLIMLAVCILA
+12 VLFMLAVCSI
-23 VAVLFSRL
+23 VVIVLFFRL
-31 VYIQIIKSEYYSQ
+31 FYIQVVKAEYYSQ
-44 KAYTQQTRSKSV
+44 KAYSQQTRSKNV

-69 RILAQSISTNIVT
+69 KILAQSISTNIVT

-87 VNKDKKDEIAQN
+87 VNKDKKEDIAQN
-99 LAKILDLDKDEK
+99 LAQILE
-111 NYEFSNITD
+111 ED
-120 KDEILNKLNKRVSSV
+120 KDEILEKLNQKVSSV
-135 TIATKVDQEKS
+135 TIATKVDQEK
-146 KALLEYINKN
+146 AEQILTYINDN
-156 EITGVSVDEDMLRVY
+156 DITGLSVDEDMLRVY

-193 IEAYYDSNL
+193 VEAYYDEEL
-202 SGNPGKIVA
+202 AGNPGKIVA

-224 EQYIAAEDGKDIVL
+224 EQYVAAEDGKDIVL

-266 IIMRPSTGEVLAM
+266 VIMRPSTGEVLAM

-287 NDPFTPNT
+287 NSPFTPNT
-295 QELKDSWENMSTSE
+295 QELKDAWDTMSSTEKSE
-309 RSNALNQMWRNKAI
+309 ALNQMWRNKAI
-323 SDTQEPGSTFKLITS
+323 SDSQEPGSTFKLITAT
-338 VAALEENIV
+338 AALEENIV
-347 NIDDKTFYCSGYV
+347 NIDDKVFYCAGYV
-360 KVGTWDIK
+360 TVGTWDIK
-368 CWRYYRPHGQES
+368 CWRYYNPHGEES
-380 LRQGI
+380 LREGI

-392 FMQVSQRMGIA
+392 FMQVSQKMGIS
-403 AFMKYIRAFNLDS
+403 AFMKYIKAFNLAS

-430 HDENAMTEVDL
+430 HDENTMTDVDL
-441 ATSSFGQTIQIT
+441 ATTSFGQTIQIT
-453 TIQTAVNYCAVA
+453 TLQTAVNYCAVA

-498 MSETTASEVMSAL
+498 MSETTASEIMSAL

-541 GDNTKYLAGFVGIAP
+541 GDNTKYLAGFVGIGP
-556 ANNPEVV
+556 ASNPEVV
-563 VVMNLFDP
+563 VVMNLYNP
-571 KGPSGHG
+571 TGPSGHG

-603 YVVSDTENNEVII
+603 YTVSDTENNEIVV
-616 PNITG
+616 PDITG
-621 KTYSEAR
+621 KTYAEAK
-628 QIAEESGFSLN
+628 QTIEDSGFVIN
-639 TSSEFSDDT
+639 TSSEFTDDT

-654 PKSGASLEPGAII
+654 PKSGASLEAGSSI
-667 MAYKD
+667 MTYKD

-677 KAEVPDVRNM
+677 VTEVPDVRNLSA
-687 TSNEA
+687 TEA
-692 TSYFRNA
+692 INAFRGA

-706 GTGYVLTQDVT
+706 GSGYVLTQDVT

>member
-1 MPYVSVNTKKR
+1 MPYVSISTKKR
-12 VLIMLAVCILA
+12 VLFMFVVCTIL
-23 VAVLFSRL
+23 VVVLFSRL
-31 VYIQIIKSEYYSQ
+31 IYIQVVKAEYYSQ
-44 KAYTQQTRSKSV
+44 KAYSQQTRSKEV

-69 RILAQSISTNIVT
+69 KILAQSISTNIVT

-87 VNKDKKDEIAQN
+87 VNKDKKEEIAQN
-99 LAKILDLDKDEK
+99 LAQILEISKDEVL
-111 NYEFSNITD
+111 E
-120 KDEILNKLNKRVSSV
+120 KLTKKVSSV
-135 TIATKVDQEKS
+135 TIATKVDQEKAE
-146 KALLEYINKN
+146 KILEYINDN
-156 EITGVSVDEDMLRVY
+156 DITGISVDEDMLRVY

-193 IEAYYDSNL
+193 IEAYYEDDL
-202 SGNPGKIVA
+202 AGNPGKIVA

-224 EQYIAAEDGKDIVL
+224 EQYVAAEDGKDLVL

-266 IIMRPSTGEVLAM
+266 VIMRPSTGEVLAM

-287 NDPFTPNT
+287 NSPFTPNT
-295 QELKDSWENMSTSE
+295 QELKDAWDTMTSTEKSD
-309 RSNALNQMWRNKAI
+309 ALNQMWRNKAI
-323 SDTQEPGSTFKLITS
+323 SDTQEPGSTFKLITAT
-338 VAALEENIV
+338 AALEENIV
-347 NIDDKTFYCSGYV
+347 NIDDKVFYCAGYV
-360 KVGTWDIK
+360 TVGSWDIK
-368 CWRYYRPHGQES
+368 CWRYYNPHGEES
-380 LRQGI
+380 LREGI

-392 FMQVSQRMGIA
+392 FMQVSQKMGIP
-403 AFMKYIRAFNLDS
+403 AFMKYIKAFNLDS

-430 HDENAMTEVDL
+430 HDESAMTDVDL
-441 ATSSFGQTIQIT
+441 ATTSFGQTIQIT
-453 TIQTAVNYCAVA
+453 TLQTAVNYCAVA

-498 MSETTASEVMSAL
+498 MSETTASEIMSAL

-517 GTAKSAKISDYQ
+517 GTAKSGKISDYQ

-541 GDNTKYLAGFVGIAP
+541 GDNTKYLAGFVGIGP
-556 ANNPEVV
+556 ASNPEVV
-563 VVMNLFDP
+563 VVMNLYNP
-571 KGPSGHG
+571 TGPSGHG

-603 YVVSDTENNEVII
+603 YTVSDTETNEIVV
-616 PNITG
+616 PDITG
-621 KTYSEAR
+621 KTYAEAR
-628 QIAEESGFSLN
+628 QIVEDSGFTLN
-639 TSSEFSDDT
+639 ISSEFSDDT

-654 PKSGASLEPGAII
+654 PKSGASLEQGSSI
-667 MAYKD
+667 MTYKD
-672 GDEAQ
+672 GDENQ
-677 KAEVPDVRNM
+677 LVEVPDVRNLS
-687 TSNEA
+687 TAEA
-692 TSYFRNA
+692 TLAFRNV
-699 GLNVRVE
+699 GLNVRIE

>member
-12 VLIMLAVCILA
+12 VLIMLAVCSIA
-23 VAVLFSRL
+23 VIVLLSRL
-31 VYIQIIKSEYYSQ
+31 IYIQIIKSEYYSQ
-44 KAYTQQTRSKSV
+44 KAYTQQTRSKNV

-69 RILAQSISTNIVT
+69 RILAQSISTNIIT

-87 VNKDKKDEIAQN
+87 VNKEKKEEIAQN
-99 LAKILDLDKDEK
+99 LAQILESDKE
-111 NYEFSNITD
+111 
-120 KDEILNKLNKRVSSV
+120 EILKKLNKKVSSV

-146 KALLEYINKN
+146 KVILKYISDND
-156 EITGVSVDEDMLRVY
+156 ITGISVDEDMLRVY

-193 IEAYYDSNL
+193 IEAYYDSDL

-224 EQYIAAEDGKDIVL
+224 EQYIAAENGKDVVL
-238 TIDATIQSIVEKYL
+238 TIDATVQSIVEKYL
-252 SKAVEENIAEYGSI
+252 SKAVDENIAQYGSVI
-266 IIMRPSTGEVLAM
+266 VMRPATGEVLAM

-287 NDPFTPNT
+287 NEPFTPNT
-295 QELKDSWENMSTSE
+295 QELKDAWNDMSAAD
-309 RSNALNQMWRNKAI
+309 RSKELNQMWRNKAI

-347 NIDDKTFYCSGYV
+347 NIDDKTFYCSGKV

-368 CWRYYRPHGQES
+368 CWRYYNPHGSES
-380 LRQGI
+380 LREGI

-392 FMQVSQRMGIA
+392 FMQVSQKMGIP

-416 KTGIDLPGEATGIM
+416 RTGIDLPGEATGIM

-453 TIQTAVNYCAVA
+453 TLQTAVNYCAVA

-471 QPYIVREIKSGSGN
+471 QPYVVREIKSGAGN

-498 MSETTASEVMSAL
+498 MSETTASDIMSAL
-511 VDTVNF
+511 VDTVNS

-541 GDNTKYLAGFVGIAP
+541 GDNTKYLAGFVGIGP
-556 ANNPEVV
+556 ASNPEIV
-563 VVMNLFDP
+563 VVMNLYDP

-592 EVLKYLDVQTD
+592 EVLKYMDVQTD
-603 YVVSDTENNEVII
+603 YTVSETENNEIVI

-621 KTYSEAR
+621 KTYAEAK
-628 QIAEESGFSLN
+628 QIASESGFALN
-639 TSSEFSDDT
+639 ISSEFSDDT

-654 PKSGASLEPGAII
+654 PKSGASLESGSSI
-667 MAYKD
+667 MSYKD
-672 GDEAQ
+672 GDEVQ
-677 KAEVPDVRNM
+677 KSEVPDVRNL

-692 TSYFRNA
+692 ITHFRNV
-699 GLNVRVE
+699 GLNIRVE

-717 PYEQIEKGSIV
+717 PHEQIEKGSIV

>member
-56 EAKRGTIYDTTGE
+56 EAKRGTIYDTTGD

-87 VNKDKKDEIAQN
+87 VNKDKKEEIAQN
-99 LAKILDLDKDEK
+99 LAKILEL
-111 NYEFSNITD
+111 D

-146 KALLEYINKN
+146 KALLEYINEN
-156 EITGVSVDEDMLRVY
+156 EITGISVDEDMLRVY

-323 SDTQEPGSTFKLITS
+323 SYTQEPGSTFKLITS

-368 CWRYYRPHGQES
+368 CWRYYNPHGSES
-380 LRQGI
+380 LREGI

-529 IAGKTATGENGR
+529 ISGKTATGENGR

-628 QIAEESGFSLN
+628 QIVEESGFSLN

>member
-1 MPYVSVNTKKR
+1 MPYVSISSKKR
-12 VLIMLAVCILA
+12 VLFMLAVCSI
-23 VAVLFSRL
+23 VVIVLFFRL
-31 VYIQIIKSEYYSQ
+31 FYIQVVKAEYYSQ
-44 KAYTQQTRSKSV
+44 KAYSQQTRSKNV
-56 EAKRGTIYDTTGE
+56 ESKRGTIYDTTGE
-69 RILAQSISTNIVT
+69 KILAQSISTNIVT

-87 VNKDKKDEIAQN
+87 VNKDKKEEIAQN
-99 LAKILDLDKDEK
+99 LAQILE
-111 NYEFSNITD
+111 ED
-120 KDEILNKLNKRVSSV
+120 KDEILEKLNQKVSSV
-135 TIATKVDQEKS
+135 TIATKVDQEK
-146 KALLEYINKN
+146 AEQILTYINDN
-156 EITGVSVDEDMLRVY
+156 DITGLSVDEDMLRVY

-193 IEAYYDSNL
+193 VEAYYDEEL
-202 SGNPGKIVA
+202 AGNPGKIVA

-224 EQYIAAEDGKDIVL
+224 EQYVAAEDGKDIVL

-266 IIMRPSTGEVLAM
+266 VIMRPSTGEVLAM

-287 NDPFTPNT
+287 NSPFTPNT
-295 QELKDSWENMSTSE
+295 QELKDAWDTMSSTEKSE
-309 RSNALNQMWRNKAI
+309 ALNQMWRNKAI
-323 SDTQEPGSTFKLITS
+323 SDTQEPGSTFKLITAT
-338 VAALEENIV
+338 AALEENIV
-347 NIDDKTFYCSGYV
+347 NIDDKVFYCAGYV
-360 KVGTWDIK
+360 TVGAWDIK
-368 CWRYYRPHGQES
+368 CWRYYNPHGEES
-380 LRQGI
+380 LREGI

-392 FMQVSQRMGIA
+392 FMQVSQKMGIS
-403 AFMKYIRAFNLDS
+403 AFMKYIKAFNLAS

-430 HDENAMTEVDL
+430 HDENTMTDVDL
-441 ATSSFGQTIQIT
+441 ATTSFGQTIQIT
-453 TIQTAVNYCAVA
+453 TLQTAVNYCAVA

-498 MSETTASEVMSAL
+498 MSETTASEIMSAL

-541 GDNTKYLAGFVGIAP
+541 GDNTKYLAGFVGIGP
-556 ANNPEVV
+556 ASNPEVV
-563 VVMNLFDP
+563 VVMNLYNP
-571 KGPSGHG
+571 TGPSGHG

-603 YVVSDTENNEVII
+603 YTVSDTESNEIVV
-616 PNITG
+616 PDITG
-621 KTYSEAR
+621 KTYAEAK
-628 QIAEESGFSLN
+628 QTIEDSGFVIN
-639 TSSEFSDDT
+639 TSSEFTDDT

-654 PKSGASLEPGAII
+654 PKSGASLEAGSSI
-667 MAYKD
+667 MTYKD

-677 KAEVPDVRNM
+677 VTEVPDVRNLS
-687 TSNEA
+687 TTEA
-692 TSYFRNA
+692 INAFRGA

-706 GTGYVLTQDVT
+706 GSGYVLTQDVT

>member
-1 MPYVSVNTKKR
+1 MPYVSISSKKR
-12 VLIMLAVCILA
+12 VLFMLAVCSI
-23 VAVLFSRL
+23 VVIVLFFRL
-31 VYIQIIKSEYYSQ
+31 FYIQVVKAEYYSQ
-44 KAYTQQTRSKSV
+44 KAYSQQTRSKNV

-69 RILAQSISTNIVT
+69 KILAQSISTNIVT

-87 VNKDKKDEIAQN
+87 VNKDKKEEIAQN
-99 LAKILDLDKDEK
+99 LAQILE
-111 NYEFSNITD
+111 ED
-120 KDEILNKLNKRVSSV
+120 KDEILEKLNQKVSSV
-135 TIATKVDQEKS
+135 TIATKVDQEK
-146 KALLEYINKN
+146 AEQILTYINDN
-156 EITGVSVDEDMLRVY
+156 DITGLSVDEDMLRVY

-193 IEAYYDSNL
+193 VEAYYDEEL
-202 SGNPGKIVA
+202 AGNPGKIVA

-224 EQYIAAEDGKDIVL
+224 EQYVAAEDGKDIVL

-266 IIMRPSTGEVLAM
+266 VIMRPSTGEVLAM
-279 ANYPTFDP
+279 ANYPTFDS
-287 NDPFTPNT
+287 NSPFTPNT
-295 QELKDSWENMSTSE
+295 QELKDAWDTMSSTEKSE
-309 RSNALNQMWRNKAI
+309 ALNQMWRNKAI
-323 SDTQEPGSTFKLITS
+323 SDTQEPGSTFKLITAT
-338 VAALEENIV
+338 AALEENIV
-347 NIDDKTFYCSGYV
+347 NIDDKVFNCAGYV
-360 KVGTWDIK
+360 TVGTWDIK
-368 CWRYYRPHGQES
+368 CWRYYNPHGEES
-380 LRQGI
+380 LREGI

-392 FMQVSQRMGIA
+392 FMQVSQKMGIS
-403 AFMKYIRAFNLDS
+403 AFMKYIKAFNLAS

-430 HDENAMTEVDL
+430 HDENTMTDVDL
-441 ATSSFGQTIQIT
+441 ATTSFGQTIQIT
-453 TIQTAVNYCAVA
+453 TLQTAVNYCAVA

-498 MSETTASEVMSAL
+498 MSETTASEIMSAL

-541 GDNTKYLAGFVGIAP
+541 GDNTKYLAGFVGIGP
-556 ANNPEVV
+556 ASNPEVV
-563 VVMNLFDP
+563 VVMNLYNP
-571 KGPSGHG
+571 TGPSGHG

-603 YVVSDTENNEVII
+603 YTVSDTENNEIVV
-616 PNITG
+616 PDITG
-621 KTYSEAR
+621 KTYAEAK
-628 QIAEESGFSLN
+628 QTIEDSGFVIN
-639 TSSEFSDDT
+639 TSSEFTDDT

-654 PKSGASLEPGAII
+654 PKSGASLEAGSSI
-667 MAYKD
+667 MTYKD

-677 KAEVPDVRNM
+677 VTEVPDVRNLS
-687 TSNEA
+687 TTEA
-692 TSYFRNA
+692 INAFRGA

-706 GTGYVLTQDVT
+706 GSGYVLTQDVT

>member
-1 MPYVSVNTKKR
+1 MPYVSINTKKR
-12 VLIMLAVCILA
+12 VLVMLILCI
-23 VAVLFSRL
+23 VGMVVLFGRL
-31 VYIQIIKSEYYSQ
+31 VYIQIVKSEYYSQ

-69 RILAQSISTNIVT
+69 KILAQSISTNIVT
-82 AVPNS
+82 AVPSS
-87 VNKDKKDEIAQN
+87 VNKDKKEEIAQN
-99 LAKILDLDKDEK
+99 LADILQ
-111 NYEFSNITD
+111 SD
-120 KDEILNKLNKRVSSV
+120 KDEILKKLNKKTSSV

-146 KALLEYINKN
+146 KAILEYINN
-156 EITGVSVDEDMLRVY
+156 NDITGISVDEDMLRVY

-193 IEAYYDSNL
+193 VEAYYDSEL

-224 EQYIAAEDGKDIVL
+224 EQYIAAENGKDIVL

-266 IIMRPSTGEVLAM
+266 VIMRPSTGEVLAM

-295 QELKDSWENMSTSE
+295 QELKDKWDDMTVTQRSE
-309 RSNALNQMWRNKAI
+309 ELNKMWRNKAI

-338 VAALEENIV
+338 VAALEENVV
-347 NIDDKTFYCSGYV
+347 NIDDKTFYCAGYV
-360 KVGTWDIK
+360 KVGTWNIK
-368 CWRYYRPHGQES
+368 CWRYYNPHGSES
-380 LRQGI
+380 LREGI

-430 HDENAMTEVDL
+430 HDEKSMSDVDL

-453 TIQTAVNYCAVA
+453 SIQTAVNYCAVA

-498 MSETTASEVMSAL
+498 MSETTASEIMSAL
-511 VDTVNF
+511 VDTVNY

-541 GDNTKYLAGFVGIAP
+541 GDNTKYLAGFVGIGP
-556 ANNPEVV
+556 ASNPEIV
-563 VVMNLFDP
+563 VVMNLYDP

-603 YVVSDTENNEVII
+603 YTVSETENNEVVI

-621 KTYSEAR
+621 KTYAEAK
-628 QIAEESGFSLN
+628 QIAKDSGFTLN
-639 TSSEFSDDT
+639 LSSEFSDDT
-648 IITKQV
+648 IISKQV
-654 PKSGASLEPGAII
+654 PKSGASLVAGSSI
-667 MAYKD
+667 MIYKD
-672 GDEAQ
+672 GDEVQ
-677 KAEVPDVRNM
+677 KAEIPDVRNR
-687 TSNEA
+687 TAAEA
-692 TSYFRNA
+692 TNYFRGV

>member
-12 VLIMLAVCILA
+12 VLIMLALCILA

-87 VNKDKKDEIAQN
+87 VNKDKKEEIAQN
-99 LAKILDLDKDEK
+99 LSKILE
-111 NYEFSNITD
+111 SD

-146 KALLEYINKN
+146 KALLEYINEN
-156 EITGVSVDEDMLRVY
+156 EITGISVDEDMLRVY

-266 IIMRPSTGEVLAM
+266 IIMSPSTGEVLAM

-368 CWRYYRPHGQES
+368 CWRYYNPHGSES
-380 LRQGI
+380 LREGI

-592 EVLKYLDVQTD
+592 EVLKYLDVQTE